1 MGLSSRLRRFIRRHA
16 PSRRSAFTAIYHLDD
31 WNAKDAAQTGNSDE
45 SSVSGPG
52 STLDATFALRTAL
65 PTLITDLNI
74 RTILDAPCGDCRWI
88 RHADLAGVRYTGA
101 DIVEPLIEANRQHLT
116 PSDFTGV
123 SALDFACT
131 DLVGEPL
138 PRVDLIMCRDCLVH
152 LKNEDVL
159 KALANFRASGSTW
172 LLTTTFPD
180 ATDNP
185 NLKKTG
191 GWRPINLEL
200 PPFNLPAPDRL
211 IAERRESGE
220 PESPRP
226 IESSKS
232 MGLWKLNAE

>member
-31 WNAKDAAQTGNSDE
+31 WNAKDAAREE

-52 STLDATFALRTAL
+52 STLDATFALRKAL
-65 PTLITDLNI
+65 PTLITDLKI
-74 RTILDAPCGDCRWI
+74 RTMLDAPCGDCRWI
-88 RHADLAGVRYTGA
+88 RCADLAGVRYTGA
-101 DIVEPLIEANRQHLT
+101 DIVEPLIEANRQRLSPT
-116 PSDFTGV
+116 DFTGV
-123 SALDFACT
+123 SALEFTCT
-131 DLVGEPL
+131 DLVGDGL
-138 PRVDLIMCRDCLVH
+138 PKVDLIMCRDCLVH

-191 GWRPINLEL
+191 GWRPINLQL
-200 PPFNLPAPDRL
+200 PPFNLPAP
-211 IAERRESGE
+211 ERTITEHRESGE
-220 PESPRP
+220 PESPKP
-226 IESSKS
+226 IENSKS